1 MLYLLIDVPN
11 QLQESF
17 IIPMSSGLGGA
28 VIFLVVTIAISVVIL
43 IRSRKNI
50 LSQKVDT
57 QHYIKP
63 PAGMWQL
70 L

>member
-1 MLYLLIDVPN
+1 MSYLLIGVPN

-17 IIPMSSGLGGA
+17 IIPLLSGLGGA
-28 VIFLVVTIAISVVIL
+28 VMFLVVTITVSVVIL

-57 QHYIKP
+57 QYYTKP
-63 PAGMWQL
+63 PAGM
-70 L
+70 